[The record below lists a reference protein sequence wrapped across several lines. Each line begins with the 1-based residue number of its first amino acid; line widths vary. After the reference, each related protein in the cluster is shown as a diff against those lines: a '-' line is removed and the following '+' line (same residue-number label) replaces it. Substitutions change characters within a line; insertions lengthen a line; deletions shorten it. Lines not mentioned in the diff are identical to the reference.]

1 MNAPLS
7 KIAVLR
13 HALAGPLNVLTRHKQ
28 FILYQLVP
36 TANGRLDKVPVS
48 PRTLQPAS
56 AHDPANW
63 HDVETACALAENMGS
78 GWGVGFVLT
87 ADDDLWCHDIDGA
100 LQDDDRTWSPLALNL
115 CGRFAG
121 AAIEVSVSGRG
132 LHIWGSGTVP
142 AHSKKNT
149 EHHIELYTEG
159 HFIALSG
166 TNAIG
171 DAGTRH
177 DAAIAALVAQ
187 YFMPKENDAV
197 PFEWASCPCAGWAG
211 ATDDDEL
218 VEQALAHVKPK
229 SAAEAFGG
237 AVHASF
243 RDLWKGNEAALSQ
256 VWPGGEGKPFDAS
269 SADHALAKEL
279 AYWTGKDCER
289 IERLMRKSALVREK
303 WDEHQTYLRRTIT
316 DACAKQMRFVGDRA
330 ASTVLADYSAPH
342 GFIVTDGGVLYNGD
356 DGDPA
361 WICSA
366 LFVTALARDKA
377 SDNWGRVLEW
387 RDADGLPHQWVMPM
401 EMLKGD
407 GADMR
412 GELARLGLR
421 IAPGN
426 KARNK
431 LTEYITVAQPD
442 TRARCVTRTGWHDSV
457 FVMPDRT
464 IGNSAERVL
473 FQTEIANRTY
483 AQAGTLADW
492 KDTVARF
499 CVGNNR
505 LLLAVSSAFAGMLL
519 HLSGQ
524 ESGGVH
530 FVGDSST
537 GKTTALR
544 AACSVF
550 GGPDY
555 LQRWRATSNGL
566 EGLAAVHND
575 SLLVLDEMAQV
586 DPREAGEIAYMLAN
600 GSGKQR
606 AARTGAARNRQ
617 SWRLLFL
624 SSGEIGLSQ
633 HMHEGGKRV
642 RAGQEVRLVDIPAD
656 AGAGHGLFET
666 LHGMAGGA
674 QLSQCIVAG
683 TEAAYGAAAIAFL
696 EHASTNLPSLSGW
709 LKNETAVF
717 MRNHLPNDASGQA
730 TRVCQRF
737 ALIGLA
743 GECATAYGVTGWP
756 QGAALNAA
764 AHCFKTWL
772 DNRGGAG
779 NQEQG
784 AILAH
789 VKAFFES
796 HEESRF
802 TPLSPI
808 EPPEGTPVVPV
819 SHGRSTI
826 NRAGFK
832 RASAGGG
839 FEYLVLPEVFKREIC
854 NGYEPGTVT
863 KVLIAAGWIKPD
875 GGGRASRSERIPGG
889 KSRVYVFTSKLWEG

>member
-1 MNAPLS
+1 MP
-7 KIAVLR
+7 
-13 HALAGPLNVLTRHKQ
+13 P
-28 FILYQLVP
+28 
-36 TANGRLDKVPVS
+36 
-48 PRTLQPAS
+48 
-56 AHDPANW
+56 
-63 HDVETACALAENMGS
+63 
-78 GWGVGFVLT
+78 
-87 ADDDLWCHDIDGA
+87 
-100 LQDDDRTWSPLALNL
+100 
-115 CGRFAG
+115 
-121 AAIEVSVSGRG
+121 
-132 LHIWGSGTVP
+132 
-142 AHSKKNT
+142 HSKRNT
-149 EHHIELYTEG
+149 EHHIELYSKG

-166 TNAIG
+166 TSAIG

-177 DAAIAALVAQ
+177 DAAIAALVDE
-187 YFMPKENDAV
+187 YFPPESDDTG
-197 PFEWASCPCAGWAG
+197 PFEWVSSPCAGWTG
-211 ATDDDEL
+211 ATDDGEL
-218 VEQALAHVKPK
+218 IERALAHVKPM
-229 SAAEAFGG
+229 STAEAFGG
-237 AVHASF
+237 AVRASF
-243 RDLWKGNEAALSQ
+243 RDLWECNEAVLSK
-256 VWPGGEGKPFDAS
+256 VWPGDGRPFDAS
-269 SADHALAKEL
+269 SADYALAKEL
-279 AYWTGKDCER
+279 AYWTGKNCER
-289 IERLMRKSALVREK
+289 ITCLMRKSALLREK
-303 WDEHQTYLRRTIT
+303 WDTHRTYLRDTIT
-316 DACAKQMRFVGDRA
+316 EACAKQARFAGDRA
-330 ASTVLADYSAPH
+330 AVSTDYKAPP
-342 GFIVTDGGVLYNGD
+342 GFVVTDGGVLYNGD

-361 WICSA
+361 WICST
-366 LFVTALARDKA
+366 LLVTALARDKA

-431 LTEYITVAQPD
+431 LTEYITVAQPEA
-442 TRARCVTRTGWHDSV
+442 RARCVTRTGWHDGV

-473 FQTEIANRTY
+473 FQTEIASRTY
-483 AQAGTLADW
+483 AQAATLDDW
-492 KDTVARF
+492 KNTVARF
-499 CVGNNR
+499 CVGNSR
-505 LLLAVSSAFAGMLL
+505 LLIAVSSAFAGMLL

-524 ESGGVH
+524 ESGGLH

-566 EGLAAVHND
+566 EGLAALHND

-586 DPREAGEIAYMLAN
+586 DPKEAGEIAYMLAN

-617 SWRLLFL
+617 SWLLLFL

-642 RAGQEVRLVDIPAD
+642 RAGQEVRLVDIAAD

-666 LHGMAGGA
+666 LHGMPGGA
-674 QLSQCIVAG
+674 QLSQAIVTGAA
-683 TEAAYGAAAIAFL
+683 TAYGVAAIAFL
-696 EHASTNLPSLSGW
+696 EQMTINLSSLPDW
-709 LKNETAVF
+709 IKNQTAMF
-717 MRNHLPNDASGQA
+717 LRNHLPNDASGQA

-743 GECATAYGVTGWP
+743 GECATAYRVTGWP
-756 QGAALNAA
+756 QGEALNAA

-802 TPLSPI
+802 TALSPI
-808 EPPEGTPVVPV
+808 EPPEGTPVVPA

-854 NGYEPGTVT
+854 KGYEPGTVT

-875 GGGRASRSERIPGG
+875 GGGRASRSERTPAG